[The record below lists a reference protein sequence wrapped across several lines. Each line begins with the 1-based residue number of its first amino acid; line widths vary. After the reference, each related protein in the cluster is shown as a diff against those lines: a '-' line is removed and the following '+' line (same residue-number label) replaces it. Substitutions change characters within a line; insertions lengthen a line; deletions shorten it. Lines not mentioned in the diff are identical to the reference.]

1 MVHKKSILAILF
13 LMVLFTL
20 FTAGCALTDSDT
32 ELSHF
37 IAVIFSTLSEFWD
50 DVRLFLMDIGSVF
63 EGMFS
68 GLSGIGEAIGRMFE
82 NFSIY

>member
-1 MVHKKSILAILF
+1 MVHKKSMLAVLLIL
-13 LMVLFTL
+13 VLLTL
-20 FTAGCALTDSDT
+20 FTAGCASTDLGADLGRFF
-32 ELSHF
+32 EEMVFALSN
-37 IAVIFSTLSEFWD
+37 FWD
-50 DVRLFLMDIGSVF
+50 DVRLFFMDIGSVF